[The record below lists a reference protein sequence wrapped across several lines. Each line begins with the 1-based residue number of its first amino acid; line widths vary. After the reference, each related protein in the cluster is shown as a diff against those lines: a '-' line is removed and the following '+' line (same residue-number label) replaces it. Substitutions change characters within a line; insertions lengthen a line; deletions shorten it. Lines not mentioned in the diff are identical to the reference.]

1 MEPDHSRSTRTDQ
14 VQARRLPEELLSLL
28 RHSGVRLTLAEL
40 EQLKARIHSVV
51 NYHATI
57 GVMGKTGAGKSS
69 LCNALFGKEVAATSA
84 VEACTRSPQEI
95 DWSIQQGKGLSLI
108 DMPGVGE
115 SEQRDMEYAQLYRQL
130 LPELDL
136 VLWVIKGDDRALSI
150 DEHFY
155 QQVVL
160 PLIWDSTLPVLF
172 VVSQVDKVEPCRE
185 WDWRNNRPGPYQS
198 VNIQAKVEQVQR
210 LFKLPASQV
219 CAIAA
224 EEGYGLVDL
233 VEKVVTILPNE
244 KKWSFTRE
252 AKAETVSSQARQAAS
267 QGLWE
272 TITSAVK
279 TIVKDSWEYV
289 SSRLSSLA
297 TTLFGWW

>member
-1 MEPDHSRSTRTDQ
+1 MPSSKQ
-14 VQARRLPEELLSLL
+14 PNLPAQLPEDVAALLASA
-28 RHSGVRLTLAEL
+28 GIRLTLDEL
-40 EQLKARIHSVV
+40 QQLRDRLHAVV

-69 LCNALFGKEVAATSA
+69 LCNALFGREVAEVSA

-115 SEQRDMEYAQLYRQL
+115 SGSRHDEYTALYRQL

-150 DEHFY
+150 DEQFY
-155 QQVVL
+155 QQVLLPELWDRATPVVL
-160 PLIWDSTLPVLF
+160 
-172 VVSQVDKVEPCRE
+172 VVSQVDKIEPCRE
-185 WDWRNNRPGPYQS
+185 WDWVKNYPGPYQRQ
-198 VNIQAKVEQVQR
+198 NIDAKVAQVCR
-210 LFKLPASQV
+210 VFKLPPSQV

-224 EEGYGLVDL
+224 EEGYGLVAL
-233 VEKVVTILPNE
+233 VEKIVTILPAE

-252 AKAETVSSQARQAAS
+252 ARQETVSECAWRSAN
-267 QGLWE
+267 QGLWD
-272 TITSAVK
+272 TLTSGVMA
-279 TIVKDSWEYV
+279 IARESWEFV
-289 SSRLSSLA
+289 SSKLSALAGRLFS
-297 TTLFGWW
+297 WW

>member
-1 MEPDHSRSTRTDQ
+1 METSKPQGGLHPP
-14 VQARRLPEELLSLL
+14 LPEELITVLQN
-28 RHSGVRLTLAEL
+28 SGVRLTLEEL
-40 EQLKARIHSVV
+40 QLLKEHIHGVV

-69 LCNALFGKEVAATSA
+69 LCNALFGCDIAETSA
-84 VEACTRSPQEI
+84 VEACTRTPQEI
-95 DWSIQQGKGLSLI
+95 EWSLQEGKGLSLI

-115 SEQRDMEYAQLYRQL
+115 SEVRDSEYAELYRQL

-155 QQVVL
+155 LQVLL
-160 PLIWDSTLPVLF
+160 PLIWDSTVPVMF

-185 WDWRNNRPGPYQS
+185 WDWRKNHPGPCQGLN
-198 VNIQAKVEQVQR
+198 VTAKVEQVRR
-210 LFKLPASQV
+210 LFKLPESQV

-224 EEGYGLVDL
+224 EEGYGLAEL
-233 VEKVVTILPNE
+233 VEKIVAILPNE

-252 AKAETVSSQARQAAS
+252 AKQENVSQQAWQSSS

-272 TITSAVK
+272 SITSAVK
-279 TIVKDSWEYV
+279 TVIKDSWDYV
-289 SSRLSSLA
+289 SSRFSSLA
-297 TTLFGWW
+297 TTMFRWW

>member
-1 MEPDHSRSTRTDQ
+1 METSKP
-14 VQARRLPEELLSLL
+14 QAGIPPRLPEELIALL
-28 RHSGVRLTLAEL
+28 QNSGVRLTLEEL
-40 EQLKARIHSVV
+40 QQIRERIHQVV

-69 LCNALFGKEVAATSA
+69 LCNALFGRDIAATSA

-95 DWSIQQGKGLSLI
+95 DWSMQEGKGLSLI

-115 SEQRDMEYAQLYRQL
+115 SEARDTEYAQLYRQL

-155 QQVVL
+155 QQVLL
-160 PLIWDSTLPVLF
+160 PLIWDSTVPVMF
-172 VVSQVDKVEPCRE
+172 VVSQADKVEPCRE
-185 WDWRNNRPGPYQS
+185 WDWCKNHPGPCQGI
-198 VNIQAKVEQVQR
+198 NIVAKVEQIRR
-210 LFKLPASQV
+210 LFKLSDSQV

-224 EEGYGLVDL
+224 EEGYGLVEL
-233 VEKVVTILPNE
+233 VEKIVTILPNE

-252 AKAETVSSQARQAAS
+252 AKQENVSHQAWQSSS

-272 TITSAVK
+272 TITSAVR
-279 TIVKDSWEYV
+279 TVIKDSWDYV

-297 TTLFGWW
+297 STLFGWW